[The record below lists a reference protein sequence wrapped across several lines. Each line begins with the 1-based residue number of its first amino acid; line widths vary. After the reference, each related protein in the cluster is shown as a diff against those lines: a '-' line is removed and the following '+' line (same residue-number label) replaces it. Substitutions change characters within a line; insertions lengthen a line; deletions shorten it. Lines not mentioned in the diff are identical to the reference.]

1 MPGPRWGAGG
11 RSPGLPHTRLL
22 GAFSADAS
30 QMRFLC
36 DLVHQ
41 TVGLHHLFFFSRK
54 ASTAWRVCRTE
65 GAGQVHLPP
74 PGRTVPPPSCPVT
87 RRGRPQGPTVE
98 SSVRAHP
105 IGLMGAGFT
114 LGGSPAMS
122 GGHFWSLLLAE
133 VGRWRPAGSGRAL
146 STPHSQDSP
155 ARWASGPE
163 ASTPA
168 PSSSLPQILQF

>member
-1 MPGPRWGAGG
+1 MGGWRPIARPASHEAAGG
-11 RSPGLPHTRLL
+11 LFCRCITD
-22 GAFSADAS
+22 AFL
-30 QMRFLC
+30 MRF
-36 DLVHQ
+36 
-41 TVGLHHLFFFSRK
+41 GSSNSGFASLFFFFFRK
-54 ASTAWRVCRTE
+54 ASTAWTVCRTE